1 MDAAEKEIQAL
12 IALLDDSDNEVFDHV
27 AQRLFSYGPQVIS
40 KLEDAYT
47 SIPDQL
53 AQERIEGIIKHI
65 QFTTVEKDFKD
76 WIRSDSDDLLKGT
89 LIINR
94 HRYPEL
100 DEAEITAKIQKIKKD
115 IWLGLNNYLSPLEQV
130 NVVNQVLFNQMGFSG
145 NIDPA
150 ADLPL
155 SYFHNVL
162 DKNKGNHFS
171 LGLLY
176 LILCQQLEM
185 PVYGVCLAS
194 HFILTRCKEY
204 IIDFTDMESLRS
216 DVLFYINPYNKGLA
230 FGEKEITV
238 YLNKVDM
245 LADEK
250 YFLPASN
257 KTVLR
262 EYLSWLQ
269 NLYVKSNEKNNAF
282 ELDNL
287 KALLDE

>member
-100 DEAEITAKIQKIKKD
+100 DEAEITAKIQKIKK
-115 IWLGLNNYLSPLEQV
+115 I
-130 NVVNQVLFNQMGFSG
+130 
-145 NIDPA
+145 
-150 ADLPL
+150 
-155 SYFHNVL
+155 
-162 DKNKGNHFS
+162 
-171 LGLLY
+171 
-176 LILCQQLEM
+176 
-185 PVYGVCLAS
+185 
-194 HFILTRCKEY
+194 
-204 IIDFTDMESLRS
+204 
-216 DVLFYINPYNKGLA
+216 
-230 FGEKEITV
+230 FGW
-238 YLNKVDM
+238 D
-245 LADEK
+245 
-250 YFLPASN
+250 
-257 KTVLR
+257 
-262 EYLSWLQ
+262 
-269 NLYVKSNEKNNAF
+269 
-282 ELDNL
+282 
-287 KALLDE
+287 